1 MVTIYKKK
9 NSTVPAVLTAYVYD
23 GAVEI
28 HSTHRLAACISY
40 KWFYDDLM
48 GGGAVEI
55 AGATSKTYTV
65 DLTQVSNSGEFYC
78 EVEIG
83 STGCSDQTTE
93 RKRVSIIE
101 CLFQTERVFNA
112 TNATAQVAVNAPHYE
127 SPIFNNEG
135 NTWITASGNVTSS
148 CTNNVCTFT
157 QNLVL
162 TDQLASAN
170 SARKGQVTLTTG
182 THICFFNIGQDYIR
196 NVAGDGELPDQP
208 NGPVITLSQPMTVL
222 VGAEAK
228 VVPSVNY
235 VPPQSDL
242 SNLQVT
248 WAADDNIAFGTYDIL
263 GVRLT
268 RSVAKTVKVT
278 GTVTDSVTGLSSSA
292 SVDVTFAEA
301 SSLPTVF
308 TGGTYDLQGNGP
320 TLTWINTEPTFFNPN
335 SVNAKR
341 NNNFGV
347 GVGGGGNWTL
357 TIEVYP
363 WGVNPIFPNLEIQ
376 PPEHDRDIVVS
387 FATAENSL
395 PTSGPDPA
403 WEALGGTNVFTVPAG
418 SGGAVA
424 SKTFEFSG
432 IGDFNTSISLEN
444 TQKEFYTND
453 GDLVEYD
460 ANTDDMNTFVQI
472 KIATND
478 N

>member
-28 HSTHRLAACISY
+28 HSTHRLASCISY

-55 AGATSKTYTV
+55 SGATSKTYTV

-83 STGCSDQTTE
+83 ATGCSDQTTE

-135 NTWITASGNVTSS
+135 NSWITANGNVTNS

-196 NVAGDGELPDQP
+196 DVAGDGELPDAP
-208 NGPVITLSQPMTVL
+208 NGPIISLSQPMTVL
-222 VGAEAK
+222 VGTEAK

-248 WAADDNIAFGTYDIL
+248 WTADDNIAFGTYDIL

-278 GTVTDSVTGLSSSA
+278 GTVTDSVTGLSASA
-292 SVDVTFAEA
+292 SVDVVFADPQ
-301 SSLPTVF
+301 SIPTVF
-308 TGGTYDLQGNGP
+308 TGGTYDTQGNGP
-320 TLTWINTEPTFFNPN
+320 TLTWLNTLPTYFNPN

-341 NNNFGV
+341 ATTFGV
-347 GVGGGGNWTL
+347 GVGGGGNWTF
-357 TIEVYP
+357 TIEVWP
-363 WGVNPIFPNLEIQ
+363 WGLNAIEPT
-376 PPEHDRDIVVS
+376 HDRDVIVS
-387 FATAENSL
+387 FLKTGYNYGE
-395 PTSGPDPA
+395 TVGPDPA
-403 WEALGGTNVFTVPAG
+403 WEALDGEDVFIVPAG
-418 SGGAVA
+418 SGGAPA

-432 IGDFNTSISLEN
+432 IGDFSTWITLNN
-444 TQKEFYTND
+444 TQDTFNGITYNQGGAGSTE
-453 GDLVEYD
+453 LH
-460 ANTDDMNTFVQI
+460 DDMDIFVQI